1 MDISHETKSEVLS
14 CFKDF
19 YAYIQNHFSIS
30 IQNIRTDNG
39 TEYVNNEFGKFLSE
53 NGILHQTSCPDT
65 SPQNGVAERKN
76 RTLKEIMNS
85 TLISF
90 NAPNNLWGQAI
101 LSAYHLQIEYKRTD
115 KTLYE
120 L

>member
-1 MDISHETKSEVLS
+1 MWKEGIIYEVTPS
-14 CFKDF
+14 
-19 YAYIQNHFSIS
+19 Y
-30 IQNIRTDNG
+30 
-39 TEYVNNEFGKFLSE
+39 
-53 NGILHQTSCPDT
+53 
-65 SPQNGVAERKN
+65 SPESNGVAERKN

-120 L
+120 LWKVIDLTWNI